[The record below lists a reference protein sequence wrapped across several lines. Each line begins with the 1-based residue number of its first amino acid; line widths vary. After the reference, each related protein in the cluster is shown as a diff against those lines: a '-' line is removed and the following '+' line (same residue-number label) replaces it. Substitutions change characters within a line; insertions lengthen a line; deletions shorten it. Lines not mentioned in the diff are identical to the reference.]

1 MRSATL
7 PLLLCVL
14 LPSLVFAGSLDDV
27 VDDAGSFT
35 GVLQQM
41 QEEQAAQSAD
51 QLRESGSEIFP
62 STGQGSSSSRPS
74 GLDEDPT
81 FLTARVDGVPVI
93 FGDVPK
99 VAWFAPYVRSV
110 TEQGIVSGYR
120 EADGTL
126 KGLFGPADS
135 LTIEQLAK
143 IAVQVARVDLASC
156 GSALKNATVQ
166 GSWSEGYIRCTE
178 QRGWAVY
185 ADGSVDALRL
195 ARRAEVVATLLQ
207 ALGVKIEQRTGGV
220 FTDVDSSVEFAAAI
234 EMAAKAG
241 VVAGDTDAQG
251 NATGAF
257 RPVDPVNRAE
267 VAKIVTMALQ
277 VYGQ

>member
-27 VDDAGSFT
+27 VNDAESFT

-81 FLTARVDGVPVI
+81 FLTARVDGVPVV

-126 KGLFGPADS
+126 KGLFGPADA

-143 IAVQVARVDLASC
+143 IAVQVAKVDLSAC
-156 GSALKNATVQ
+156 GSVLKNTAVK
-166 GSWSEGYIRCTE
+166 GGWSEVYIRCAE
-178 QRGWAVY
+178 HRGWAVY

-241 VVAGDTDAQG
+241 VVAGDTDALGQ
-251 NATGAF
+251 ATGTF
-257 RPVDPVNRAE
+257 RPSDPVNRAE
-267 VAKIVTMALQ
+267 VAKIVTMGLQ